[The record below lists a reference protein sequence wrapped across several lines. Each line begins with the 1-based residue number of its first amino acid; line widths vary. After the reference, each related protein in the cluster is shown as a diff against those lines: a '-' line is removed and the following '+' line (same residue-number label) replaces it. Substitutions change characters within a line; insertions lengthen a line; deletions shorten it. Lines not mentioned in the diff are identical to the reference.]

1 MNATAN
7 RTKQAQGTCYHCGDP
22 CPDGDSIQYDNKS
35 FCCSGCQTV
44 YEILQHN
51 NLCQYYEINA
61 SPGASQQSAPSLEK
75 YTFLDNPDIARELH
89 DYLDDDAAR
98 ITFFLP
104 NVHCSSCI
112 WLLEQLPAL
121 RHGIRQSRVNFTR
134 KNIQI
139 TYLPQQISLR
149 ELVEQLASLGYPP
162 DVSLASGEE
171 KKNRKS
177 NRQLILKIGIAGFC
191 FGNVMMFSFPEYLDS
206 DFQLTAEYKKLFA
219 YLNILLSLPVLFY
232 AGSGYFVSAWKGL
245 KHHFVNIDVPISLGM
260 LVLFTRSIW
269 EILTH
274 TGIGYLDSL
283 CGLVFFLLIGRW
295 YQQKTYQ
302 ALSFERDYTSY
313 FPLAVTRLVNQ
324 QEKAVPLKEV
334 EIGDRLLIR
343 NQELIPADGILLKND
358 AHIDYS
364 FVTGESV
371 PVRKSSGDE
380 VFAGGRQTGSSIVIE
395 VRRPVTNSYLTDL
408 WNQEVFGKEK
418 HAGLQN
424 LVDQLSR
431 YFTAVIIGIAILTGI
446 YWYVNDSSLVMNT
459 VTSVLIVACP
469 CALALCLPFAYGHTQ
484 RIFGRFGLYLKN
496 TDTLPLMARAAQL
509 VFDKTGT
516 ITHAKKQEVN
526 WNGEPLNDYQ
536 YQLLRALTRQS
547 AHPLSRIINQSIP
560 ENGTALPVEDYTEE
574 SGLGISALIDGMEV
588 KLGSAAFV
596 QPGNKMSMNGNGTQ
610 VHVTINNTHL
620 GWFHFENQYRPGL
633 FRQLEELRSQYP
645 LHLLSGDQGQEAQKL
660 KPYFNSLH
668 FKQSPVDKLNYINQ
682 LKQESDGYTLMIGD
696 GLNDAGALQ
705 QSDVGIALADDLH
718 RFTPACDAIMDS
730 RNFGLLNRFL
740 IFSQHTQ
747 QTVKQ
752 AFVLSFL
759 YNLVGLGFAVSGFL
773 TPLVAAILMPVS
785 SLTIVSFITLRVEW
799 LSKKIFGKSPFN

>member
-1 MNATAN
+1 MNATVKSP
-7 RTKQAQGTCYHCGDP
+7 TQEQTTCYHCGDP
-22 CPDGDSIQYDNKS
+22 CPKGHAVHYDDKP

-51 NLCQYYEINA
+51 NLCQYYEINQ
-61 SPGASQQSAPSLEK
+61 SPGASQQGAPLLEK

-89 DYLDDDAAR
+89 DYLDEDAAR

-121 RHGIRQSRVNFTR
+121 RNGIRQSRVNFTR

-139 TYLPQQISLR
+139 TYLPRQISLR
-149 ELVEQLASLGYPP
+149 ELVEQLAALGYPP
-162 DVSLASGEE
+162 DISLATGEE
-171 KKNRKS
+171 KKNRKN

-206 DFQLTAEYKKLFA
+206 DFQLTAEYKELFA

-232 AGSGYFVSAWKGL
+232 SGSGYFVSAWKGL
-245 KHHFVNIDVPISLGM
+245 RHRFVNIDVPISLGI
-260 LVLFTRSIW
+260 LVLFTRSLW
-269 EILTH
+269 EILSH

-313 FPLAVTRLVNQ
+313 FPLAVTRLVNH
-324 QEKAVPLKEV
+324 EEEAIPLKQV

-343 NQELIPADGILLKND
+343 NQELIPADGILMKND

-371 PVRKSSGDE
+371 PVRKTSGDE
-380 VFAGGRQTGSSIVIE
+380 VFAGGRQTGSSIIIE

-408 WNQEVFGKEK
+408 WNQDVFGKEK

-431 YFTAVIIGIAILTGI
+431 YFTAVIIGIAVLTGI
-446 YWYVNDSSLVMNT
+446 YWYFNDTSLVMNT

-516 ITHAKKQEVN
+516 ITHAEKQEVN

-536 YQLLRALTRQS
+536 NQLLFAITRQS

-560 ENGTALPVEDYTEE
+560 ENREGLPVEDYTEE
-574 SGLGISALIDGMEV
+574 SGRGLIARIDGMEV
-588 KLGSAAFV
+588 KLGSAAYL
-596 QPGNKMSMNGNGTQ
+596 QPDVPATGSGTQ
-610 VHVTINNTHL
+610 VHLAINNVHL
-620 GWFHFENQYRPGL
+620 GWFHFENTYRPGL
-633 FRQLEELRSQYP
+633 FNQLQELGGKYD
-645 LHLLSGDQGQEAQKL
+645 LHLLSGDQDQEAQKL
-660 KPYFNSLH
+660 KPYFKSLH
-668 FKQSPVDKLNYINQ
+668 FNQSPVDKLNYINR
-682 LKQESDGYTLMIGD
+682 LKKEQAGYTLMIGD

-730 RNFGLLNRFL
+730 KRFGLLNRFL
-740 IFSQHTQ
+740 AFSQHTQ
-747 QTVKQ
+747 KTVKQ

-799 LSKKIFGKSPFN
+799 LRKKIFGKS